1 MKTMITLAAALL
13 CAGILCAAPAPET
26 APAGKNPPR
35 EQRQDRRKPPR
46 PGKKPHREKNPMALL
61 NQHLPGIQEL
71 FPEEYAKVQELLKKD
86 PQSAKQEMQKL
97 RKKLMEQRKKD
108 FAAIRAAFKAY
119 QETGDEAKLAE
130 GKKLLA
136 EKVALAVENAKKQ
149 IEIGKQEL
157 ESIRKLNL
165 SGKNLREIEAL
176 YRMNINNLERFAKID
191 VQKFT
196 ERLAQHF
203 TRKPG
208 APAGKQA
215 PPPKKK

>member
-1 MKTMITLAAALL
+1 MITLAAAFL

-26 APAGKNPPR
+26 APAGKNPHR

-46 PGKKPHREKNPMALL
+46 PAKKPLNPMALL

-71 FPEEYAKVQELLKKD
+71 FPEEYAKVRELIKKD

-157 ESIRKLNL
+157 
-165 SGKNLREIEAL
+165 
-176 YRMNINNLERFAKID
+176 
-191 VQKFT
+191 
-196 ERLAQHF
+196 
-203 TRKPG
+203 
-208 APAGKQA
+208 
-215 PPPKKK
+215 

>member
-1 MKTMITLAAALL
+1 MITLAAALL

-26 APAGKNPPR
+26 APAGKNAPR

-46 PGKKPHREKNPMALL
+46 PGKPKSPMALL

-71 FPEEYAKVQELLKKD
+71 FPEEYAKVRELIKKD

-149 IEIGKQEL
+149 IEIRKQEL

-165 SGKNLREIEAL
+165 SGENLRAIEAL

-196 ERLAQHF
+196 EQLAQHF

>member
-1 MKTMITLAAALL
+1 MKTMITLAAAFL

-26 APAGKNPPR
+26 APAGKNPHR

-46 PGKKPHREKNPMALL
+46 PAKKPQNPMALL

-71 FPEEYAKVQELLKKD
+71 FPEEYAKVQELIKKD
-86 PQSAKQEMQKL
+86 PQSAKLEMQKL

-165 SGKNLREIEAL
+165 SGENLRAIEAL